1 MSTCILRNLFQQ
13 FTTPTLL
20 FFVLSVVVIML
31 VYSFVNLKIRP
42 LSVLKTLKIE
52 LACMYY

>member
-1 MSTCILRNLFQQ
+1 
-13 FTTPTLL
+13 L